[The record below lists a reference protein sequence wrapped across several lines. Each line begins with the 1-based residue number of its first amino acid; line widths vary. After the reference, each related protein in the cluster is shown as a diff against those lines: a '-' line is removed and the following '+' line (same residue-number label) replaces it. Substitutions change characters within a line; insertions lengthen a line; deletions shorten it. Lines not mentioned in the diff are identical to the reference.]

1 MRVSAPSRGNGAG
14 TPAVG
19 IGDQPH
25 PAAAQAGNTASIGKD
40 FLRGTQFH
48 DAHAF
53 VQSGFD
59 FFDVSGHFLAGAAVG
74 DGHAAVF
81 PHEASGGTGAVHCG
95 IPRPD
100 DDGVGADARGLAP
113 AYGGEERKLIQNPG
127 GIFAGDA
134 EGQAFLRAHRDID
147 GVVFLGQRV
156 EQGGVHGRILMEP
169 HAQLED
175 GVDVAAQA
183 VSGQAE
189 GGDRVAR
196 HAAEHRLF
204 FVQVHL
210 HALCGE
216 KAGAGQPG
224 RARPDDGG
232 ALPGLGGGNAG
243 SGFGHFFGHE
253 ALDLADHERLVVID
267 AGTPALALMVA
278 GHALN
283 VRERIGGGDDPPRQ
297 LEIAPGHGV
306 EIPGDVLFRR
316 TARHAGRGG
325 AVEARERAFC
335 LDRNVGEPF
344 LVVAAVLAEDSRR
357 IADEVGETGIAGDRR
372 SALLPFGYGV
382 GPGLAHLGT

>member
-1 MRVSAPSRGNGAG
+1 MGIGLERHCVGQEAGLHPLPDGHDERIRAQREGFIRGNGAG

-224 RARPDDGG
+224 
-232 ALPGLGGGNAG
+232 PG
-243 SGFGHFFGHE
+243 
-253 ALDLADHERLVVID
+253 
-267 AGTPALALMVA
+267 
-278 GHALN
+278 
-283 VRERIGGGDDPPRQ
+283 PPR
-297 LEIAPGHGV
+297 
-306 EIPGDVLFRR
+306 
-316 TARHAGRGG
+316 
-325 AVEARERAFC
+325 
-335 LDRNVGEPF
+335 
-344 LVVAAVLAEDSRR
+344 
-357 IADEVGETGIAGDRR
+357 
-372 SALLPFGYGV
+372 
-382 GPGLAHLGT
+382 